1 MEETNTI
8 LLNSSRNKKSVNEN
22 VSLNVSLNGNKLLL
36 PEDAIS
42 DKLDMYETYLDE
54 RKNSNK
60 FRLIVNVKPF
70 CSNVLFNPITE
81 IVKYEGSSSATCL
94 NYIKKEKVGNK
105 YTGYTEDNSVG
116 KSSEFAWS
124 QYDAIRDTQLS
135 NEACEFDYHCGIDI
149 FNNHILRNKA
159 FKAVNFN
166 EENKDWKYGNL
177 GYDEDG
183 HKIYGDSYNEVKVTE
198 KGNDPNG
205 NHKHNYVIEKDF
217 NTIDDYMR
225 DKNGYVIP
233 EEFPTLISYGLSN
246 IRIKHS
252 IVLPLH
258 LYQKYDIMTYKESI
272 KENLFEENGWYGFK
286 NKSIVGTLT
295 LKSGSHQSTST
306 TYSFDIDRR
315 LIYDCTEGAVNVNV
329 KAVKEEETVN
339 LDAGKLNI
347 NRVINNRPSSDFI
360 DMYPGRDL
368 FSFTPKYNKYRRRTE
383 KNWNYCLTYPYKN
396 EIDFPFLKTVGKNT
410 YLKVYMID
418 EGTVDD
424 DETALLT
431 IYTICQHGLM
441 VGDRVNVH
449 THYSYEEDGETIHEY
464 KLPYDS
470 SEVVNVVDKYIFQI
484 VKDSANISEE
494 WVEVEDRGT
503 GMYNGVYPICESNRC
518 NIDPK
523 AQDIYICRVDS
534 GVECNYYVR
543 KFARIPNFKF
553 KDCEINDY
561 TLYGKGN
568 NSTIQKY
575 SGDFESHIAKL
586 GFANT
591 AYGDDTSEIVFT
603 DDIDISYLRDNFGR
617 PLSDVYLTIVK
628 NNKGYKEWY
637 GIGDNFNISAD
648 TVEYS
653 HCFGKVNGSFLLSD
667 YFREQI
673 KNGIHE
679 ILDDVRDLDSTSNY
693 GLTTSIDS
701 DGKKHDDINFDDDW
715 DYYGDICCYSPI
727 DCNEQVIQNAMFRFN
742 TVQRELPRDAKSYSS
757 LSDGVKYDEI
767 VSDENTILYDDFE
780 DKYSEDPYS
789 HFESGHS
796 SASSY
801 VNVNNQKEGYYYQA
815 HYRIPFKTVSKELK
829 SEPSIEYEIIDSSY
843 DKNTKLFNIKISENR
858 SFSNNSKLVLYKRSE
873 NEIYYVVVKRMIA
886 SNRFECIIDDFPI
899 PEQIETLKLHTDD
912 FVLLEKHPNAPD
924 YAKVIKDGSC
934 RYYWRDIISNGVE
947 NNTKVYPFTNGAF
960 YVMRQINFFLRRQDP
975 KKENLGRVG
984 DFDYN
989 PKGEDISNYPNFMPD
1004 YISNYDE
1011 NEIESC

>member
-8 LLNSSRNKKSVNEN
+8 LLNSSKNKKSVNEN
-22 VSLNVSLNGNKLLL
+22 VSLNIPLNGNKLLL
-36 PEDAIS
+36 PEGAVNDE
-42 DKLDMYETYLDE
+42 LDVYETYLNE

-60 FRLIVNVKPF
+60 FRLIVNIKPF

-81 IVKYEGSSSATCL
+81 IVKKEGDSGVICL
-94 NYIKKEKVGNK
+94 NYETNYKN
-105 YTGYTEDNSVG
+105 DNSIG
-116 KSSEFAWS
+116 KSSDFVWG
-124 QYDAIRDTQLS
+124 QYEAIRDTQLS
-135 NEACEFDYHCGIDI
+135 NEMCGFNYHCGIDI

-166 EENKDWKYGNL
+166 EDNKDREYGNL
-177 GYDEDG
+177 GYDKNEEE
-183 HKIYGDSYNEVKVTE
+183 IYGDAYHDVIVT
-198 KGNDPNG
+198 KYGNVRG
-205 NHKHNYVIEKDF
+205 HQHKYVIEKDF

-233 EEFPTLISYGLSN
+233 EEFPMIVSGNSDVLTAY
-246 IRIKHS
+246 S

-258 LYQKYDIMTYKESI
+258 LYQKYDIMSFQESI
-272 KENLFEENGWYGFK
+272 KENLLENNGWYGFK

-295 LKSGSHQSTST
+295 LKHGSHQSTVT
-306 TYSFDIDRR
+306 TYSFDIDND
-315 LIYDCTEGAVNVNV
+315 LIDCCSDEEINVNV
-329 KAVKEEETVN
+329 EAVKKDETTD
-339 LDAGKLNI
+339 LDEGKLNI
-347 NRVINNRPSSDFI
+347 NKTINNRPASDFI

-368 FSFTPKYNKYRRRTE
+368 FSFTPKYNKYRKRLE
-383 KNWNYCLTYPYKN
+383 KNWNYCLTYPYKSETN
-396 EIDFPFLKTVGKNT
+396 FPFLKTVGKNT

-424 DETALLT
+424 NGTALLT

-441 VGDRVNVH
+441 VGDRVNIHV
-449 THYSYEEDGETIHEY
+449 HYSYEENGIIMHEY

-484 VKDSANISEE
+484 VKDSANISKE
-494 WVEVEDRGT
+494 WIEFEDRGT
-503 GMYNGVYPICESNRC
+503 GIYSVSATEHYPICASNRC
-518 NIDPK
+518 NVDKK
-523 AQDIYICRVDS
+523 AQDIYICRVVS
-534 GVECNYYVR
+534 GVECKYYVR

-561 TLYGKGN
+561 TLYEN
-568 NSTIQKY
+568 NDNEVIRKY

-603 DDIDISYLRDNFGR
+603 DDIDISYLRDNIGR

-637 GIGDNFNISAD
+637 GIGNDVNISSD

-667 YFREQI
+667 YFRESYR
-673 KNGIHE
+673 NGFIIGDNIH
-679 ILDDVRDLDSTSNY
+679 DVRDIDSTSNN
-693 GLTTSIDS
+693 GLVTYMAD
-701 DGKKHDDINFDDDW
+701 DKKYDDINFYDDW

-727 DCNEQVIQNAMFRFN
+727 DCDEQVIQNAMFRFN
-742 TVQRELPRDAKSYSS
+742 TVQRELP
-757 LSDGVKYDEI
+757 SDGVNSARTYYAFSGGVKYDEI
-767 VSDENTILYDDFE
+767 ISDENTIPYYELE
-780 DKYSEDPYS
+780 HEYSGDPYN
-789 HFESGHS
+789 HFSTGHS
-796 SASSY
+796 SSNSY
-801 VNVNNQKEGYYYQA
+801 INVINQKEGYYYQA

-829 SEPSIEYEIIDSSY
+829 SEPANEYEIIDSSY
-843 DKNTKLFNIKISENR
+843 DENTKLFNIKISENH

-899 PEQIETLKLHTDD
+899 PEQTETLKLHTDD

-934 RYYWRDIISNGVE
+934 RYYWRDIVSNGIE
-947 NNTKVYPFTNGAF
+947 DNSKVYPFTNGAF

-975 KKENLGRVG
+975 KKENLGNVG

-989 PKGEDISNYPNFMPD
+989 PNGEDINDYPNFMPD

-1011 NEIESC
+1011 NEIETC